1 MLMQSYISVHENTVD
16 LKISSVDL
24 LEVQRAKDVIRFS
37 FMAFNYSTTSLVTMK
52 FNTVAEWL

>member
-1 MLMQSYISVHENTVD
+1 MQSYISVHENTVD

-37 FMAFNYSTTSLVTMK
+37 FMAFNYSTTGLVTMK